1 MEKDF
6 GDLEPKRLKMTHVR
20 VSGLRI
26 LACWEKN
33 IVKRVSDLGQSLIKI
48 GRTFMKR
55 KREWG

>member
-6 GDLEPKRLKMTHVR
+6 GDLEPRRLKMTHVR

-33 IVKRVSDLGQSLIKI
+33 IVKRVSDLG
-48 GRTFMKR
+48 
-55 KREWG
+55 